1 MYLLWFAEQPW
12 PLSLTIKQLVLELF
26 TMLVLGTLA
35 AMLYRQPAADTSPQ
49 L

>member
-12 PLSLTIKQLVLELF
+12 PFSLTIKQLALELV
-26 TMLVLGTLA
+26 TMLVLRTLT
-35 AMLYRQPAADTSPQ
+35 AMLYTPSPAENHQ